1 MAANHPTG
9 RTPAKPGAALKAIR
23 AQQGLTLA
31 EVSEKTGL
39 TVSALSKV
47 ENDKIDLSFDKLA
60 RLSEG
65 LKIDITQLF
74 GPGGSESPRP
84 QSATRRCITRAG
96 EGRSIEMPRGN
107 YLYLAGDLLHK
118 RVVPIVG
125 EVLAKDIQTYGEFM
139 RHPGEEFV
147 YVLEGILELHTE
159 MYTPARLET
168 GDSVYF
174 DSGMRHAYIA
184 VGEAPCRILSICTT
198 PERELIESQQL
209 IEGHELSA
217 GAAGP
222 GAGAAGHGPSR
233 TQPTVKR
240 ARKKAKPSKGI

>member
-1 MAANHPTG
+1 MAANHPQG

-31 EVSEKTGL
+31 EVSERTGL

-47 ENDKIDLSFDKLA
+47 ENDRIDLSFDKLA
-60 RLSEG
+60 RLSAG

-74 GPGGSESPRP
+74 GPGSGEPPRP
-84 QSATRRCITRAG
+84 ESATRRSVTRAG

-125 EVLAKDIQTYGEFM
+125 EVFAKDIQTYGELM

-147 YVLEGILELHTE
+147 YVLEGTLDLYTE
-159 MYTPARLET
+159 MYTAVRLEK

-174 DSGMRHAYIA
+174 DSGMGHAYIA
-184 VGEAPCRILSICTT
+184 VGEGPCRILSICTT
-198 PERELIESQQL
+198 PERELM
-209 IEGHELSA
+209 EGHKSIA
-217 GAAGP
+217 GANDDVNS
-222 GAGAAGHGPSR
+222 H

-240 ARKKAKPSKGI
+240 ARKKAKRSRGS

>member
-31 EVSEKTGL
+31 EVSERTGL

-74 GPGGSESPRP
+74 GPGGTESTRP
-84 QSATRRCITRAG
+84 EGATRRSITRAG

-125 EVLAKDIQTYGEFM
+125 EVLAKDISTYGEFM

-147 YVLEGILELHTE
+147 YVLEGTLELHTE
-159 MYTPARLET
+159 MYTPARLES

-184 VGEAPCRILSICTT
+184 VGDAPCRILSICTT
-198 PERELIESQQL
+198 SERELIESQQL
-209 IEGHELSA
+209 IEGHESSA
-217 GAAGP
+217 TEDEQAAT
-222 GAGAAGHGPSR
+222 R
-233 TQPTVKR
+233 TQPTAKR
-240 ARKKAKPSKGI
+240 ARKKAKPSKGS

>member
-84 QSATRRCITRAG
+84 ESATRRSITRAG

-107 YLYLAGDLLHK
+107 YLYLAGDLLRK

-125 EVLAKDIQTYGEFM
+125 EVLAKDIETYGEFM

-159 MYTPARLET
+159 MYTPARLDM

-184 VGEAPCRILSICTT
+184 VGDAPCRILSICTT
-198 PERELIESQQL
+198 PERELIESHQL

-217 GAAGP
+217 NED
-222 GAGAAGHGPSR
+222 GHGASR

-240 ARKKAKPSKGI
+240 ARKKAKPSRGI